1 VRFLPESANRPD
13 WPRLVSQ
20 IVNRLRHEVDD
31 AQVSIASLS
40 APLSVRTVT
49 SNATA
54 TASDF
59 FIMADATAAPL
70 TVTLPP
76 ASANVGV
83 VIVVKRINAGLNS
96 VTIDANGAEL
106 IEGVL
111 TFVLS
116 ALDGVVRLI
125 CDGAGWRII

>member
-1 VRFLPESANRPD
+1 
-13 WPRLVSQ
+13 
-20 IVNRLRHEVDD
+20 
-31 AQVSIASLS
+31 
-40 APLSVRTVT
+40 
-49 SNATA
+49 
-54 TASDF
+54 
-59 FIMADATAAPL
+59 MADATAAPL

-116 ALDGVVRLI
+116 ALNGVVRLV